1 MAISPFIA
9 AINQISDEKVI
20 TRESIIET
28 IEAAIAAAYRKDYGT
43 QGQIIQ
49 AKLDPETGE
58 AKFSQVFNVVEKEEE
73 SPVPYMGIA
82 LLLLLLIAGAIFF
95 GKNRLTKMDQC
106 KIECKERDL
115 LERADLFLCHELN
128 KARKESESDRK
139 KKRLQQLCDKING
152 NKTINETNFNQLER
166 KRK

>member
-1 MAISPFIA
+1 
-9 AINQISDEKVI
+9 
-20 TRESIIET
+20 
-28 IEAAIAAAYRKDYGT
+28 
-43 QGQIIQ
+43 
-49 AKLDPETGE
+49 
-58 AKFSQVFNVVEKEEE
+58 
-73 SPVPYMGIA
+73 
-82 LLLLLLIAGAIFF
+82 
-95 GKNRLTKMDQC
+95 
-106 KIECKERDL
+106 